1 MIRVALKPAD
11 TPPRVLSE
19 DEFIREIAEL
29 QAAGFAGAKPGPVSV
44 EALDAD
50 GRVRWRAYY
59 TSIERLAEMAEELVR
74 ERIATTG
81 G

>member
-11 TPPRVLSE
+11 APPRVLSE
-19 DEFIREIAEL
+19 EEFIREIAEL
-29 QAAGFAGAKPGPVSV
+29 AAAGFTGAKPGPVSV
-44 EALDAD
+44 EALEPD
-50 GRVRWRAYY
+50 GRVSWRAYY

-74 ERIATTG
+74 DRIATRG